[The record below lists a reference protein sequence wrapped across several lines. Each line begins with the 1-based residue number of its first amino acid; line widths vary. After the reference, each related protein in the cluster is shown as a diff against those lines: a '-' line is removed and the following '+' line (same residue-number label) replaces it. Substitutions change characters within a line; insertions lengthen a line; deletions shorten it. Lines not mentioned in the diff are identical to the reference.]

1 VIALSG
7 VMGRVRPLIE
17 RLDALSLRE
26 RAIIFGAGVT
36 LVFIAWQIL
45 LMDPLTLRE
54 KAAEQHLADAHRQL
68 SAIDELGTASS
79 RDPAVAAAARNH
91 ALSTRVAALDA
102 DLRSAAQGYI
112 APERMTD
119 MLRALLAE
127 QHGLKLV
134 SLANLPV
141 ESLSQSPIAQP
152 SGASP
157 SDAQPSE
164 AQPPGTPSMGA
175 PSIGAQ
181 AGAIAPDD
189 RGPFLHPVEIVVEG
203 DYVSVVAYLRAIE
216 AMPWRIH
223 WRSLELTAGEYPVN
237 RVRLVIGALS
247 LSRDWINV

>member
-7 VMGRVRPLIE
+7 VAGRVRPLIE

-119 MLRALLAE
+119 MLRALLTE

-141 ESLSQSPIAQP
+141 ESLSQSPVAQAP
-152 SGASP
+152 GASP
-157 SDAQPSE
+157 SDAQLSE
-164 AQPPGTPSMGA
+164 APPGTPSIGT
-175 PSIGAQ
+175 PSVGAQ
-181 AGAIAPDD
+181 PGAIAPDD